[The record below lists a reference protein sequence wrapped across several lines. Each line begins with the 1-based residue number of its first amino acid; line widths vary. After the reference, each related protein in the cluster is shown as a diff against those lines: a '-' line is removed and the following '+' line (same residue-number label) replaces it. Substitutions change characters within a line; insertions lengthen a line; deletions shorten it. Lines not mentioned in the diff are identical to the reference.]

1 MIDMEPEEMPETPA
15 EPRSRELALIALVM
29 GLFCFSL
36 SAITPWAMDVFAPVT
51 DTAAAENGTVDV
63 DFWTGV
69 ISSGFAP
76 DAHTPHTKLHS
87 IWTMIVMLGSIMA
100 LCVGVIAFVKR
111 EDTRMAGLAMS
122 FAFLSIFMQYML
134 LFAGVLIVLIMLY
147 LVLASFGVA

>member
-1 MIDMEPEEMPETPA
+1 MEPEEMPDIQE
-15 EPRSRELALIALVM
+15 EPRQRQLALPALVA
-29 GLFCFSL
+29 GLACFSL

-51 DTAAAENGTVDV
+51 DTVAPESGAVDV
-63 DFWTGV
+63 DFWAGI

-87 IWTMIVMLGSIMA
+87 VWTLIVMLGSILT
-100 LCVGVIAFVKR
+100 LCVGVVAFVKR
-111 EDTRMAGLAMS
+111 EDTRMAGLAMA

-147 LVLASFGVA
+147 IVLASFGVA